1 MRRRRRGRRGR
12 HPFQDFRTGVKPKAK
27 QMEPK
32 PLVDSQPLYIDE
44 AEIEALRL
52 IDLEGFY
59 QEDAGMSMNVS
70 RGTIWRLITSARR
83 KIAQAVF
90 EGR

>member
-1 MRRRRRGRRGR
+1 
-12 HPFQDFRTGVKPKAK
+12 
-27 QMEPK
+27 MEPK

-90 EGR
+90 EGRPLIIGQTGEDFFED